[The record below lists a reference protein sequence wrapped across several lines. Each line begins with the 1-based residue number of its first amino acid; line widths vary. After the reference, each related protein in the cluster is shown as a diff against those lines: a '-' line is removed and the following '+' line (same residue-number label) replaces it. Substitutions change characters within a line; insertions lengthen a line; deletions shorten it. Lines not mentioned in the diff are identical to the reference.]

1 MKKFNFHNTY
11 EERAK
16 ALKTFKSHDSASR
29 SECFDML
36 WNIIVD
42 QGAGTRKVLEDLG
55 LEDLIGDEEF
65 LNKSS
70 KDAILEIVDRVPSQE
85 IKEYAAN
92 FKAEDIAPEADNMAY
107 DMASVNTSK
116 QEETLFNLLRKAI
129 DEDFIDIWDLA
140 ENLFPYNI
148 EKKYPE
154 FYNNTEKNAIFD
166 VINTIPEAKILDYLD
181 FVLED
186 FAIGGFTY
194 PDSFF
199 NKEVEED
206 ESDNM
211 IYKNAAEKYY
221 KLLKRYGI
229 TNVPFP
235 SIKEI
240 EEWADDLGTIGLAEE
255 LTKNVTIR
263 EKDLD
268 KLADILASVL
278 NDFEADDMAYD
289 MDKDFFG
296 AKQGSE
302 EADDILFALQAHYG
316 KPNFGYD
323 DFRKMNLTQVDVNKA
338 IQATKKDNLNKHS
351 YFEKK
356 EKAQDGER
364 PEKKIIEI
372 TPADEDRWEE
382 VVKAF
387 DAFKNKLDAQVREF
401 LTDRDKQPENALTLE
416 DAEKAIYGYTVLAGK
431 HAFDIEQTLFDE
443 EDESEQM
450 EEELEEIEVEEPEV
464 EAIEEEIPADE
475 EEDELEKLLTE
486 AE

>member
-11 EERAK
+11 EEREQ

-36 WNIIVD
+36 WDIIVD

-55 LEDLIGDEEF
+55 LNDLIGDEEF

-92 FKAEDIAPEADNMAY
+92 FKAEDIAPEAD
-107 DMASVNTSK
+107 
-116 QEETLFNLLRKAI
+116 
-129 DEDFIDIWDLA
+129 
-140 ENLFPYNI
+140 
-148 EKKYPE
+148 
-154 FYNNTEKNAIFD
+154 
-166 VINTIPEAKILDYLD
+166 
-181 FVLED
+181 
-186 FAIGGFTY
+186 
-194 PDSFF
+194 
-199 NKEVEED
+199 
-206 ESDNM
+206 
-211 IYKNAAEKYY
+211 
-221 KLLKRYGI
+221 
-229 TNVPFP
+229 
-235 SIKEI
+235 
-240 EEWADDLGTIGLAEE
+240 
-255 LTKNVTIR
+255 
-263 EKDLD
+263 
-268 KLADILASVL
+268 
-278 NDFEADDMAYD
+278 DMAYD
-289 MDKDFFG
+289 MDKTQDANVSDIPDFELPEIYELDGIEIIVSTHGNEISKQSVKLAVANLIKTDELNSDIVDHIAIFEGYIYIKSKNEKQIKSGNYRIAATAVMALKPDGTTSKQFG
-296 AKQGSE
+296 
-302 EADDILFALQAHYG
+302 
-316 KPNFGYD
+316 
-323 DFRKMNLTQVDVNKA
+323 
-338 IQATKKDNLNKHS
+338 KHVL
-351 YFEKK
+351 EPM
-356 EKAQDGER
+356 KAQDGER

-475 EEDELEKLLTE
+475 EEDELEKLLAE